1 VSITAAAITG
11 ASLGLT
17 LIVAIGSQNAFV
29 LRPGLRREHLGP
41 IVLFCAVGRR
51 NHAES
56 VTLSGV
62 VETAWPFLAGLAA
75 GWLLCRAWR
84 RPTEISPTGLAVWL
98 GTVVIGM
105 GIRAWTGAGVALSF
119 VVVAT
124 LTTGTLLLGWRAIAA
139 AAARRRGR

>member
-1 VSITAAAITG
+1 MTTRSAEPIATNPRVAVSAFAADAAA
-11 ASLGLT
+11 
-17 LIVAIGSQNAFV
+17 V
-29 LRPGLRREHLGP
+29 
-41 IVLFCAVGRR
+41 VLFCAVGRR

-62 VETAWPFLAGLAA
+62 AETAWPFLAGLAA
-75 GWLLCRAWR
+75 AWLLYRAWR
-84 RPTEISPTGLAVWL
+84 RPTEISPTGVALWL

-124 LTTGTLLLGWRAIAA
+124 LATGTLLLGWRAIAA